1 MATCCSA
8 RALDLT
14 TSSMSK
20 LVTAPFAQLADH
32 VRMGNQ
38 PSMRLVFDEP
48 EGIPDEYTLLGRLV
62 YPRRAYKWMR
72 QRMILRFN
80 TWNATSQCVQSTG
93 TRCESDLFD
102 GALDRMVEKFTAEF
116 PRHRGSLVPFDIYI
130 YSPFGALLR
139 YVHNDSVS
147 VARPG
152 TLRQAYLQLDGKR
165 LNKSDPSTANLLR
178 RAAEG
183 QPICKR
189 SSRRNL
195 TAVRRGLDS

>member
-1 MATCCSA
+1 
-8 RALDLT
+8 
-14 TSSMSK
+14 
-20 LVTAPFAQLADH
+20 
-32 VRMGNQ
+32 
-38 PSMRLVFDEP
+38 
-48 EGIPDEYTLLGRLV
+48 
-62 YPRRAYKWMR
+62 
-72 QRMILRFN
+72 MILRFN

-116 PRHRGSLVPFDIYI
+116 PRHRGSLVPFDIY
-130 YSPFGALLR
+130 SPLAR
-139 YVHNDSVS
+139 YCATCTMTRSVLA

-183 QPICKR
+183 QAICKR

>member
-1 MATCCSA
+1 
-8 RALDLT
+8 
-14 TSSMSK
+14 
-20 LVTAPFAQLADH
+20 
-32 VRMGNQ
+32 
-38 PSMRLVFDEP
+38 MRLVFDEP

-116 PRHRGSLVPFDIYI
+116 PRHRGSLVPFAI
-130 YSPFGALLR
+130 YSPIGALLR

-147 VARPG
+147 VGCCAAWDAAASISAARWEATQQERSIHSKP
-152 TLRQAYLQLDGKR
+152 
-165 LNKSDPSTANLLR
+165 
-178 RAAEG
+178 AA
-183 QPICKR
+183 
-189 SSRRNL
+189 
-195 TAVRRGLDS
+195 

>member
-1 MATCCSA
+1 
-8 RALDLT
+8 
-14 TSSMSK
+14 MSK

-165 LNKSDPSTANLLR
+165 LNKSDPSTADLLR

-195 TAVRRGLDS
+195 TAVRRRLDS